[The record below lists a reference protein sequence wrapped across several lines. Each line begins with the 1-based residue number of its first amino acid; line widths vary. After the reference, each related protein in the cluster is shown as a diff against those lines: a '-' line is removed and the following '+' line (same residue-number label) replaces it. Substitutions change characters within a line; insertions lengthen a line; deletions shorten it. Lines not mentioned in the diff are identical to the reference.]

1 MSMKDHDERLWKGK
15 DVKRSFTCI
24 AGVLIFGGNEDW
36 SGLCKWML
44 QELIDEYLIKKP

>member
-1 MSMKDHDERLWKGK
+1 MKDHDERLCKGK
-15 DVKRSFTCI
+15 DMKRGFAGK

-44 QELIDEYLIKKP
+44 QEFIDENRIKKALR